1 MGGGGVAGVS
11 GPHGSTAGGASAASL
26 SWFRWGC
33 FSGWVGAG
41 AHTHRPSPPHIRAPL
56 CARCPTVR
64 DGPPQPLPPHPTITS
79 RSVFVLILWCPSQF
93 STDGMGQGVGRV
105 PGSCVAPASPPP
117 GGRNPRLHPP
127 LPCAYD
133 QLLRVCF
140 REGLHQGGLPLSPTS
155 CETSGVS
162 SGGCGPRSPCSERV
176 GPRAPLPRRVFRRH
190 SLNPLAPLLCLRGS
204 PPGPRQP
211 SATLGPQQHWLPP
224 SDVEDHALGAV
235 HLSLPPPG
243 GTLVLAAASRVGP
256 AQSGR

>member
-41 AHTHRPSPPHIRAPL
+41 AHTHRPPPPPYTCAAL
-56 CARCPTVR
+56 CAVSNRPRRPAATTPTAPHNHLTFRFRVDSVVSFPVQYGR
-64 DGPPQPLPPHPTITS
+64 NGP
-79 RSVFVLILWCPSQF
+79 
-93 STDGMGQGVGRV
+93 GGGQGPRILRC
-105 PGSCVAPASPPP
+105 SSFTPP
-117 GGRNPRLHPP
+117 GGRDPRLHPP

-243 GTLVLAAASRVGP
+243 GTLVLSAASRVGP